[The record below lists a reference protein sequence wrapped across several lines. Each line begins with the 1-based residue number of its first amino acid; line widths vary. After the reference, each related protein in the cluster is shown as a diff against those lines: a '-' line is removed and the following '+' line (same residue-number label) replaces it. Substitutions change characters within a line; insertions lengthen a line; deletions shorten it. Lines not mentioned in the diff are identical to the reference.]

1 MKKIIAIQ
9 SNNLKTINPLTDTSL
24 QLAIE
29 AQKRGF
35 KVFWYEAGLSL
46 PCQKVN
52 RLLLVCFIVECR
64 TNLSQLGLP
73 TKCPNNFS
81 ILGFIV

>member
-29 AQKRGF
+29 AQNRGF
-35 KVFWYEAGLSL
+35 KVFWYEA
-46 PCQKVN
+46 N
-52 RLLLVCFIVECR
+52 
-64 TNLSQLGLP
+64 NLSIINSKLQANGNLAYFL
-73 TKCPNNFS
+73 KEKK
-81 ILGFIV
+81 IFIK

>member
-35 KVFWYEAGLSL
+35 KVFWYESDNLSL
-46 PCQKVN
+46 S
-52 RLLLVCFIVECR
+52 LIH
-64 TNLSQLGLP
+64 
-73 TKCPNNFS
+73 
-81 ILGFIV
+81 I

>member
-35 KVFWYEAGLSL
+35 KVFWYEADSQNLED
-46 PCQKVN
+46 
-52 RLLLVCFIVECR
+52 LLKNIS
-64 TNLSQLGLP
+64 NLSDD
-73 TKCPNNFS
+73 NVNIS
-81 ILGFIV
+81 IYSKSGAFE

>member
-9 SNNLKTINPLTDTSL
+9 SNALKTINPLTDTSL

-35 KVFWYEAGLSL
+35 KVFWYEAD
-46 PCQKVN
+46 
-52 RLLLVCFIVECR
+52 
-64 TNLSQLGLP
+64 NLSITNSKLQAQGHL
-73 TKCPNNFS
+73 
-81 ILGFIV
+81 V

>member
-35 KVFWYEAGLSL
+35 KIFWYEADYLSIINSKLQARGHLVYLSL
-46 PCQKVN
+46 
-52 RLLLVCFIVECR
+52 IH
-64 TNLSQLGLP
+64 
-73 TKCPNNFS
+73 
-81 ILGFIV
+81 I